1 MSEIVKGVLG
11 GGWALLVGWIAPA
24 AVNVVLAFWVL
35 SGTGWLPGIGRL
47 LGEGD
52 IAGAALGVAVLVG
65 LVLAAVQTPLYRILE
80 GYLGWPRGV
89 ANRARERMRQ
99 RKLLLADR
107 VAAVELVDR
116 ERAGDL
122 DEDAVAALAA
132 MRAHRRV
139 RRHLDSDANG
149 GAVRRGLLHER
160 LRRFPVDDS
169 QVVATRLGNAIRRL
183 EEYGYDRYRLDTQ
196 IFWYELTAVVDERTT
211 KQVEQARTTVDFF
224 VALLYG
230 HLAVAGAALVAAFV
244 HPGPLPWAA
253 AVGLPLLAYCWYRLA
268 VVTTDEWAAAV
279 RAMVNVGR
287 APFAEQLGLTLPATL
302 EQERAMWARQS
313 RLARLSYRDFSADEQ
328 PEPVVD
334 ATRAVSASGDAEP
347 TGARDRRP

>member
-35 SGTGWLPGIGRL
+35 SGTRWLPGIGRL

-52 IAGAALGVAVLVG
+52 IAGATLGVAVLVG
-65 LVLAAVQTPLYRILE
+65 LLLAAVQTPLYRILE
-80 GYLGWPRGV
+80 GYLGWPHGV

-107 VAAVELVDR
+107 IAAVELVDR

-122 DEDAVAALAA
+122 DTDGAAALAA

-139 RRHLDSDANG
+139 RRHLDRDATG

-196 IFWYELTAVVDERTT
+196 IFWYELTAVADERTT

-230 HLAVAGAALVAAFV
+230 HLAVAGVALVGAFV
-244 HPGPLPWAA
+244 HPGALLWAA
-253 AVGLPLLAYCWYRLA
+253 VVGLPLLAYCWYRLA

-287 APFAEQLGLTLPATL
+287 VAFAERLGVTLPATL
-302 EQERAMWARQS
+302 EEERTMWARQS
-313 RLARLSYRDFSADEQ
+313 RLVRLSYRDFSADDR
-328 PEPVVD
+328 PEPGID
-334 ATRAVSASGDAEP
+334 A
-347 TGARDRRP
+347 ARDASAPAPGRPVTRSR